1 MFVDACAMV
10 AVIMREDDA
19 GRYNEALVGTISS
32 FTSPLAA
39 WEASIVL
46 ARPDK
51 LDCSYSEAAD
61 VVLDWL
67 DGWGVELRESVHPR
81 NVLTLAATVAEKHG
95 LG

>member
-19 GRYNEALVGTISS
+19 GRYNEALVGTILS

-61 VVLDWL
+61 VVLD
-67 DGWGVELRESVHPR
+67 GW
-81 NVLTLAATVAEKHG
+81 TVGASSYGSPSILEMS
-95 LG
+95 